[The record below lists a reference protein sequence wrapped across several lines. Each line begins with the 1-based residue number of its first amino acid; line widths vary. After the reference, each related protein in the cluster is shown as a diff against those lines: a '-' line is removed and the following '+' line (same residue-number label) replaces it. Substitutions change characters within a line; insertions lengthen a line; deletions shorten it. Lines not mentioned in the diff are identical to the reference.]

1 MTCIQGVAETWVIGL
16 RERDECPAYVPC
28 VVQYGIVH
36 VRQGK
41 MVISSGVLG
50 GGIRGY
56 TPYTN
61 LQGFFDSVYSPQ

>member
-1 MTCIQGVAETWVIGL
+1 MTCIQGVEETWVIGL

-50 GGIRGY
+50 GVYAGIRRIP
-56 TPYTN
+56 TSRV
-61 LQGFFDSVYSPQ
+61 FFDSVYSPQ